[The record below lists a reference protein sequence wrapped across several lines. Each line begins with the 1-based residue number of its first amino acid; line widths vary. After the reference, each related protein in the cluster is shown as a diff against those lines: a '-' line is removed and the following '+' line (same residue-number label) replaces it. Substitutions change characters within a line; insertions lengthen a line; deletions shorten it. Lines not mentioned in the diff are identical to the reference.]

1 MLSLKWPLQ
10 VYLMELRKIITYRAD
25 FWVNFF
31 GQTFFSIIISYFL
44 WDAIFEANNTDHMN
58 GFTLK
63 KLVLYYLVAPI
74 MFRIQ
79 QGETIGAISREI
91 YEGSLNKFLI
101 YPINFYIY
109 KITTFFSHSTFYFF
123 QLCLMIFGFQLFFY
137 DPVIYEFSIINFLLF
152 SILLGLTSLCYFAMN
167 SITEFIAFWAD
178 NIWSLGVITR
188 FFTRFFGGVL
198 IPLTFF
204 PDWAKTALKFTPFP
218 YIVNFPIQVFFGNYT
233 VTSFLGSL
241 VALIVWTGIF
251 FLISRLLWRKGLY
264 SYSGVGI

>member
-1 MLSLKWPLQ
+1 MLSLRWPLH

-44 WDAIFEANNTDHMN
+44 WDAVFTSNNVTEMN

-101 YPINFYIY
+101 YPINFYLY
-109 KITTFFSHSTFYFF
+109 KITTFFSHSTFYFL
-123 QLCLMIFGFQLFFY
+123 QLCLMITGFQLFFY
-137 DPVIYEFSIINFLLF
+137 DPNVFDFSVLNFFLF
-152 SILLGLTSLCYFAMN
+152 TVLIGLSSLCYFAMN
-167 SITEFIAFWAD
+167 SVTEFIAFWAD

-188 FFTRFFGGVL
+188 FLTRFFGGVL

-204 PDWAKTALKFTPFP
+204 PDWSMEVLKFTPFP
-218 YIVNFPIQVFFGNYT
+218 YIVNFPLQVLFGNYT
-233 VTSFLGSL
+233 AIGFLGSL
-241 VALIVWTGIF
+241 FALVIWTILF
-251 FLISRLLWRKGLY
+251 FFISRYLWKRGLY